1 MAELQLG
8 LQREGSEHGR
18 RATST
23 PSSLCEVQLCISV
36 QRADMYNLAFVTTR
50 EPYAFNSM
58 NQSRGISILS

>member
-36 QRADMYNLAFVTTR
+36 QLADMYKLAFVTTR
-50 EPYAFNSM
+50 EPYA
-58 NQSRGISILS
+58 SIR

>member
-23 PSSLCEVQLCISV
+23 PFSLFEVLTV
-36 QRADMYNLAFVTTR
+36 YLFLASGLYKLAVVSTR
-50 EPYAFNSM
+50 EPYALNSM

>member
-23 PSSLCEVQLCISV
+23 PFLLFEVCHTVYLDLASGRV
-36 QRADMYNLAFVTTR
+36 QAGFCD
-50 EPYAFNSM
+50 YA
-58 NQSRGISILS
+58 